1 MSQSSKFKDTL
12 GQHMTPAVVAEFVAA
27 ELPGPIAAAVDLAA
41 GDGALLLAIKR
52 RWEDA
57 QLHGID
63 CDAARV
69 LCSRKANSEIRAR
82 HGDGLSARFPA
93 IGLNSRSRLALLGN
107 PPFLTAD
114 PHATHVEWQRVAFPE
129 VTSRHG
135 HRRLEMSFLAR
146 ALVEARKRNGLVAM
160 LMPSPF
166 ASGVLYGPYRNALL
180 NHYGLLKVVSIE
192 GARFRDTEA
201 STVLLIIDTALKSS
215 HRVEIS
221 RFNQEEGK
229 TSVYIG
235 EIDGTDRWDAR
246 YWEAAE
252 LRRRDVPT
260 LADCGVD
267 ITRGRYCKADAIRM
281 NRTVLHTTDLC
292 RLSGSAIELPNL
304 VRSDENNVDV
314 LAEAGD
320 ILLSRTGTRVRWEP
334 VTVKSGAAPITDHVL
349 RIRAPLHLRQQVFES
364 FMHPSFPSW
373 LASVSKGVCA
383 TVITKQE
390 ILQMPLFA
398 AQ

>member
-1 MSQSSKFKDTL
+1 MTHSTKFKDAL
-12 GQHMTPAVVAEFVAA
+12 GQHMTPTEVAEFVAS
-27 ELPGPIAAAVDLAA
+27 ELPGPIAAAIDLAA
-41 GDGALLLAIKR
+41 GDGALLLAIKQ
-52 RWEDA
+52 RWKNA
-57 QLHGID
+57 QLHGVD
-63 CDAARV
+63 CDKARV
-69 LCSRKANSEIRAR
+69 ICARKANAEIRVR
-82 HGDGLSARFPA
+82 HGDGLSVRFPVL
-93 IGLNSRSRLALLGN
+93 GSTLKSKVALLGN

-114 PHATHVEWQRVAFPE
+114 PQATHVEWQRAAFPG

-135 HRRLEMSFLAR
+135 HRRLEMSFFAR
-146 ALVEARKRNGLVAM
+146 ALIEARKRNGLVAI

-166 ASGVLYGPYRNALL
+166 ASGVLYGTYRRALL
-180 NHYGLLKVVSIE
+180 SQYGVLKVITIE

-201 STVLLIIDTALKSS
+201 STVLLIIDTALKCSS
-215 HRVEIS
+215 QVEIS
-221 RFNQEEGK
+221 RYSQEEGK
-229 TSVYIG
+229 TKIYAGNING
-235 EIDGTDRWDAR
+235 AERWDAR

-252 LRRRDVPT
+252 LRRDDVPT

-267 ITRGRYCKADAIRM
+267 VTRGRYCKADANRM

-292 RLSGSAIELPNL
+292 RLSGSAIELPSL
-304 VRSDENNVDV
+304 LSSDVNDVDV
-314 LAEAGD
+314 LAEVGD

-334 VTVKSGAAPITDHVL
+334 IEVKSGAAPITDHVL
-349 RIRAPLHLRQQVFES
+349 RIRAPLHLRQQVVES
-364 FMHPSFPSW
+364 FMHPAFSSW